1 MRYRIQHILIILA
14 WLCLSI
20 VPGTAQDELPREYIP
35 EGEILSMNSDLD
47 IGMAF
52 ELLSDYAIE
61 SSGKPIYDPTDQ
73 RGTIGIDVKQLPWR
87 KALETILSRRGLWY
101 KEQPHFIQIVE
112 RAELEESS
120 DDRLFKELKIR
131 PGQREIKIETIF
143 FEGDRKKLSE
153 IGIDWSTFHNGQVDV
168 TANQLGA
175 FQVTEEIF
183 DVTVKV
189 PGKLFGV
196 DVQALIKA
204 FDSNDIG
211 TVLAQPQVTV
221 TEGNVGKV
229 QVGQDFSIKT
239 RDYAGNI
246 MDRFYS
252 TGTILEVTPY
262 ILEDDQGRLAIVL
275 RAHVERSNAKPDV
288 VSTIINKS
296 EANSLIQLYD
306 GEETIIAGLYS
317 TETSKIRKGIPL
329 LKDLPWWFL
338 GLRYLFGYN
347 RTNEAQKEL
356 IIIIKASLLPKVYA
370 RAESNF
376 INAPSKRNPV
386 RELSK
391 YSQKNY
397 GPQAQAYFKMKD
409 KIKADDDNFE
419 RSIPTEPDN
428 SPNASPVKERNENK
442 PGIPPRSEP
451 GIEPELASASDESF
465 DTSPRNKNVDQDETA
480 EKNVSDAN
488 SESVNTLDTRTVAEE
503 KIPARESVATVDEQG
518 YSRIYRVV
526 EKEPDD
532 EQSDLESR
540 FYFGRVKYAKN
551 GLVLIH
557 WNKDVDPEKL
567 HGEKVTI
574 FRKNGEQD
582 IVPIAKMSI
591 VRSKGKSTAAG
602 SVSEKAS
609 LVKSGDLA
617 GILLGD

>member
-1 MRYRIQHILIILA
+1 MRYRILHILTMLTV
-14 WLCLSI
+14 LCLSM
-20 VPGTAQDELPREYIP
+20 VPGTAQDELPREYVP

-61 SSGKPIYDPTDQ
+61 YSGKPIYDPTDQ
-73 RGTIGIDVKQLPWR
+73 NGTIGIDVKQLPWR

-101 KEQPHFIQIVE
+101 KEQPHFIQVVE
-112 RAELEESS
+112 RAEMEET
-120 DDRLFKELKIR
+120 DEDRLFKELQIR

-153 IGIDWSTFHNGQVDV
+153 IGVDWSTFHNGQVDI
-168 TANQLGA
+168 TANQLGSL
-175 FQVTEEIF
+175 QVTEELF
-183 DVTVKV
+183 DLTVKV
-189 PGKLFGV
+189 PGKLFGI
-196 DVQALIKA
+196 DVRALIRT

-221 TEGNVGKV
+221 TEGHAGKI

-275 RAHVERSNAKPDV
+275 QAHVERSNAKPDV

-317 TETSKIRKGIPL
+317 TETSTLRKGIPI
-329 LKDLPWWFL
+329 LKDLPWWFF

-347 RTNEAQKEL
+347 RSSESQKEL

-370 RAESNF
+370 RAESDF
-376 INAPSKRNPV
+376 VNAPSKRNPV
-386 RELSK
+386 RTLRK

-397 GPQAQAYFKMKD
+397 GPQARAYFKMKD
-409 KIKADDDNFE
+409 NKKADADNLE
-419 RSIPTEPDN
+419 QPISSEPEN
-428 SPNASPVKERNENK
+428 SPAAEPVNKEKQEHEPEIQPK
-442 PGIPPRSEP
+442 SEP
-451 GIEPELASASDESF
+451 GIEPELASASIDSNEPAAMNESSEQSET
-465 DTSPRNKNVDQDETA
+465 DNTNHETS
-480 EKNVSDAN
+480 
-488 SESVNTLDTRTVAEE
+488 NTLDARTISEE
-503 KIPARESVATVDEQG
+503 ATPARESVANADDEQG
-518 YSRIYRVV
+518 YNRIYRIVD
-526 EKEPDD
+526 KNPDN
-532 EQSDLESR
+532 ENSDLDER
-540 FYFGRVKYAKN
+540 FYFGKVKYAKN

-557 WNKDVDPEKL
+557 WNKNVDPDKL

-574 FRKNGEQD
+574 FRKNGNQE

-591 VRSKGKSTAAG
+591 VRSKGSSTAAG
-602 SVSEKAS
+602 STSQKAD
-609 LVKSGDLA
+609 LVQSGDLA
-617 GILLGD
+617 GILLKN